1 MRSCSVAP
9 GGRVPPGKA
18 DCHMHQQPFFGMQHP
33 GGGAMSSTR
42 SVVAAGVIGPALTE
56 VTACAKAAPPSDS
69 VAIDRTSG
77 VAKRRIQV

>member
-1 MRSCSVAP
+1 
-9 GGRVPPGKA
+9 
-18 DCHMHQQPFFGMQHP
+18 
-33 GGGAMSSTR
+33 MSSTR

-56 VTACAKAAPPSDS
+56 VPACAKAAPPSDS